1 MAKNFNDLFDAWSET
16 YDQTV
21 GGTDVEYKEVFACYE
36 QILDEVAKRSK
47 GYIVEFGVGTGNL
60 TEKFLKNGFEIYG
73 IEPSEGMRNRAKE
86 KIPNV
91 TIVEG
96 DFLTFPIPEKKPDTI
111 ASTYAFHHL
120 TDEEKRK
127 AVALYSEILNESG
140 KIVFADT
147 VFINEAAKQAIIE
160 EALRNNYNRLAVDLQ
175 TEYYTTIPVLKKIF
189 EENGFQVTFNQMN
202 TFVWLMDAEKRRE
215 NE

>member
-1 MAKNFNDLFDAWSET
+1 MARDFNELFDAWSET
-16 YDQTV
+16 YDKTV
-21 GGTDVEYKEVFACYE
+21 EGADVEYKEVFAQYE
-36 QILDEVAKRSK
+36 LILDEVAKKSK

-60 TEKFLKNGFEIYG
+60 TERFLKNGFQVYG

-86 KIPNV
+86 KLPNV
-91 TIVEG
+91 PFVEG
-96 DFLTFPIPEKKPDTI
+96 DFLKFPMPEVKPDTI

-127 AVALYSEILNESG
+127 AIALYGQILNDSG

-147 VFINEAAKQAIIE
+147 VFTDEAAKQAIIR
-160 EALRNNYNRLAVDLQ
+160 EAENNNHHRLSADLQ
-175 TEYYTTIPVLKKIF
+175 TEYYTTIPVLEKIF
-189 EENGFQVTFNQMN
+189 EENGFQVTFKRMN

-215 NE
+215 N